1 MITGITILGI
11 VVGVLLMSVIIL
23 SSRTNTL
30 LEKLENLTV
39 DFRES
44 ELDNINYI
52 SNINGEIAEMKNDI
66 ENLMEDV
73 ADAGIKK

>member
-1 MITGITILGI
+1 
-11 VVGVLLMSVIIL
+11 MSIIIL

-30 LEKLENLTV
+30 AEKLNDLTM

-52 SNINGEIAEMKNDI
+52 SNINGDLADMKKDI

-73 ADAGIKK
+73 ADSGIKK

>member
-52 SNINGEIAEMKNDI
+52 SNINGELGEIKDDI
-66 ENLMEDV
+66 QNLMEDV

>member
-1 MITGITILGI
+1 MIIGITILGI
-11 VVGVLLMSVIIL
+11 VVGVLLMSIIIL
-23 SSRTNTL
+23 SSRTNL
-30 LEKLENLTV
+30 LIEKLNDLTL

-52 SNINGEIAEMKNDI
+52 SNINGELAEMKKDI

>member
-11 VVGVLLMSVIIL
+11 VVGVLLMSIIIL
-23 SSRTNTL
+23 SSRTNL
-30 LEKLENLTV
+30 LIEKLNDLTL

-52 SNINGEIAEMKNDI
+52 SNINGELAEMKKDI
-66 ENLMEDV
+66 ENLMDDV
-73 ADAGIKK
+73 ADSGIKK

>member
-1 MITGITILGI
+1 MIIGITILGI

-44 ELDNINYI
+44 ELDNLNYI
-52 SNINGEIAEMKNDI
+52 SNINGEIAEMKKDI

>member
-11 VVGVLLMSVIIL
+11 VVGVLLMSIIIL
-23 SSRTNTL
+23 SSRTNL
-30 LEKLENLTV
+30 LIEKLNDLTL

-52 SNINGEIAEMKNDI
+52 SNINGELAEMKKDI

>member
-11 VVGVLLMSVIIL
+11 VVGVLLMSIIIL
-23 SSRTNTL
+23 SSRTNL
-30 LEKLENLTV
+30 LIEKLNDLTM

-52 SNINGEIAEMKNDI
+52 SNINGELAEMKKDI

>member
-11 VVGVLLMSVIIL
+11 VVGVLLMSIIIL
-23 SSRTNTL
+23 SSRTNL
-30 LEKLENLTV
+30 LIEKLNDLTM

-52 SNINGEIAEMKNDI
+52 SNINGELAEMKKDI

-73 ADAGIKK
+73 ADSGIKK

>member
-1 MITGITILGI
+1 MIIGITILGI
-11 VVGVLLMSVIIL
+11 VVGVLLMSIIIL
-23 SSRTNTL
+23 SSRTNL
-30 LEKLENLTV
+30 LIEKLNDLTL

-44 ELDNINYI
+44 EEDYANLHTSMLRAMD
-52 SNINGEIAEMKNDI
+52 EMSKDI

>member
-23 SSRTNTL
+23 SSRTNL
-30 LEKLENLTV
+30 LIEKLNDLNS
-39 DFRES
+39 DFREYEEDS
-44 ELDNINYI
+44 AHLHSRMLGRMD
-52 SNINGEIAEMKNDI
+52 EMSKDI

>member
-1 MITGITILGI
+1 MIIGITILGI

-52 SNINGEIAEMKNDI
+52 SNINGELAEMKNDI

>member
-1 MITGITILGI
+1 
-11 VVGVLLMSVIIL
+11 MSVIIL

-30 LEKLENLTV
+30 AEKLNDLTF

-52 SNINGEIAEMKNDI
+52 SNINGELAEMKKDI

-73 ADAGIKK
+73 ADSGIKK

>member
-1 MITGITILGI
+1 MIIGITILGI

-52 SNINGEIAEMKNDI
+52 SNINGELGEIKDDI
-66 ENLMEDV
+66 QNLMEDV

>member
-11 VVGVLLMSVIIL
+11 VVGVLLMSIIIL
-23 SSRTNTL
+23 LSRTNL
-30 LEKLENLTV
+30 LIEKLNDLTL

-52 SNINGEIAEMKNDI
+52 SNINGELAEMKKDI

>member
-11 VVGVLLMSVIIL
+11 VVGVLLMSIIIL

-30 LEKLENLTV
+30 AEKLNDLTT

-44 ELDNINYI
+44 ELDNLNYI
-52 SNINGEIAEMKNDI
+52 SNINGELGEIKDDI